1 MYFGT
6 LIPTIEN
13 LVVFVISVLT
23 ANIDDVM
30 GMVDC
35 MLLDT
40 T

>member
-6 LIPTIEN
+6 HIPPIEN

-23 ANIDDVM
+23 TNIDDVM

>member
-6 LIPTIEN
+6 HILTIEN

>member
-1 MYFGT
+1 MCFGT
-6 LIPTIEN
+6 HIPTIEN
-13 LVVFVISVLT
+13 LVVFVISVVT